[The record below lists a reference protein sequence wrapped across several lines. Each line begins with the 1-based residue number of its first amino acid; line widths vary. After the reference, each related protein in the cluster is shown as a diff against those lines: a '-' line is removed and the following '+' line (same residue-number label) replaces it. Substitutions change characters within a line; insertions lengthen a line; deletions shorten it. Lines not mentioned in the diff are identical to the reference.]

1 MVRGSAALWVIGGL
15 SFAGLIHAAGPGVDI
30 DTAATIY
37 QAAQVREQVRA
48 SLGTMPAQV
57 RQMFEK
63 DASAK
68 LSPSSSRP
76 SRPPLSAAFASMCSR
91 RRL

>member
-1 MVRGSAALWVIGGL
+1 MVRRAAALLVIGGL
-15 SFAGLIHAAGPGVDI
+15 SFAGVIHAAGPGVDI

-68 LSPSSSRP
+68 LSPEQ
-76 SRPPLSAAFASMCSR
+76 LAAVHSR
-91 RRL
+91 R